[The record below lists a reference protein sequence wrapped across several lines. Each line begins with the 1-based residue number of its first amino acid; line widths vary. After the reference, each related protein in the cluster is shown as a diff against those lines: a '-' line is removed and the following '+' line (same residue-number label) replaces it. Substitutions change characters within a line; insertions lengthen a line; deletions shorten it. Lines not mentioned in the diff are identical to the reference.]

1 VRNLFTSFSLWG
13 ILFNMR
19 AASNS
24 TLAAALL
31 LLLVLPAVGEVLD
44 RIVAVIDDKFIITLS
59 DLRKERAIQSALGSN
74 SGSDEALAEALI
86 ERHLVEEQI
95 AQFLEIEVSEDVVAE
110 RLRSIGTPPG
120 VSSQEIREAV
130 VGALRRRQFMI
141 ERFQQFIRVSDD
153 ELQKYYEEVYAPE
166 VRRRG
171 ERLPPLAEVVEA
183 IRENKVAEKMN
194 EEVDSWLKELRR
206 RSRVEKILQ

>member
-1 VRNLFTSFSLWG
+1 MRNLFTSFSLWG

-44 RIVAVIDDKFIITLS
+44 RIVVVIDDKFIITLS

-110 RLRSIGTPPG
+110 RLRSIGIPPG

-130 VGALRRRQFMI
+130 VGALRRRQFLI

-171 ERLPPLAEVVEA
+171 ERLAPLEEVVEA